1 LAADAGD
8 EPGRTATAGRT
19 AGTAPLGVD
28 EFASER
34 DLLVLDVR
42 QPAEWAEG
50 HIRDAVYITGAE
62 ITRRAA
68 EIPQERPV
76 AAICGSGYR
85 SSVAASV
92 LQRRGH
98 GKVFNVLGGMTGWKA
113 EDLPVTE

>member
-1 LAADAGD
+1 M
-8 EPGRTATAGRT
+8 GR
-19 AGTAPLGVD
+19 
-28 EFASER
+28 
-34 DLLVLDVR
+34 
-42 QPAEWAEG
+42 G
-50 HIRDAVYITGAE
+50 HILGAVHITGAE
-62 ITRRAA
+62 ITQRADD
-68 EIPQERPV
+68 IPRERPV